1 MMAMVPYCRDMNA
14 SAPSRMALEMACI
27 SDVPASMLRTDLEK
41 RNATTSP
48 RTPIAKAPHR

>member
-1 MMAMVPYCRDMNA
+1 MAMVPYCRDMNA

-27 SDVPASMLRTDLEK
+27 SCVPASMLRTDREK
-41 RNATTSP
+41 RNATTRP